1 MGAGAPGLRLDL
13 VPSISDGHKGR
24 ENAIVPAHF
33 LFRHEHVRWPAC
45 LANCHEALSYLWSWG
60 WPEEKG
66 EITAA
71 DVERPKNRNGNLHLA
86 VAYKFSVNGDG
97 SYTGESFW
105 TPALAT
111 KRRVLAA
118 RHKIRLGHPVDV
130 RYTADDPS
138 VNRLDR
144 DAWKSRNER
153 SYLWLTPKHQFR
165 QFWRYRSVTV
175 VLVPPSVSYFQVIK
189 G

>member
-1 MGAGAPGLRLDL
+1 MSGGASGLRLDL

-111 KRRVLAA
+111 KGGFLQRGTRFAWAIPSTSATRRMIPASTGLIEMHGRAVTNGRTCGSRALNTNFGNSGAIA
-118 RHKIRLGHPVDV
+118 RLPWYSYPLLFPI
-130 RYTADDPS
+130 
-138 VNRLDR
+138 
-144 DAWKSRNER
+144 SR
-153 SYLWLTPKHQFR
+153 
-165 QFWRYRSVTV
+165 
-175 VLVPPSVSYFQVIK
+175 
-189 G
+189 